1 MPIPAMGAAGAAVL
15 GAALAAAGAKR
26 IRKQGPEND
35 AQAGTSEQ
43 ASNPDDSE
51 SA

>member
-1 MPIPAMGAAGAAVL
+1 MGAAGAAVL

-26 IRKQGPEND
+26 IHKKGQEND

-43 ASNPDDSE
+43 GSNPDDSK